1 MKAIGLYFCGVN
13 LNPQIRELK
22 SGLKSIFLPNPGS
35 QAVYVAVLVNT
46 GTRDEAPETNGVSH
60 FIEHMVFKGTRK
72 RKAFHILNR
81 LDSVGGELNAYTT
94 KEQTCYYASVAKEH
108 AERAVELIAD
118 ILLHSTFP
126 EAEMEK
132 EKSVIAEEIDM
143 YQDYPEETIVED
155 FEAAL
160 YPNQAIG
167 KPILGTRESLN
178 LLNRTRVLKHCTSWY
193 RANTMALGI
202 CGDIQPE
209 KAFLF
214 AEKYFG
220 ELSGLKSPEHTRAQT
235 SRKRFHFT
243 STKTIQQSHVY
254 LGHAAPSR
262 NSKDHWALQLLTNI
276 LGGPAMNSRLN
287 LSIREKYGLVYQISS
302 SYTSFEDTGYVGIY
316 FSSEEK
322 KRERVI
328 HLVRQELRKFNSE
341 GISQDALEKAIRQF
355 SGNVLL
361 QQDNRQS
368 LLHFYLRELFQPSF
382 LPAEEYVNRIK
393 AVSKAQIQECAEKY
407 LNPEKL
413 SMIEYFPEEK

>member
-1 MKAIGLYFCGVN
+1 MNLY
-13 LNPQIRELK
+13 PQIRELK

-35 QAVYVAVLVNT
+35 QVVYVAVLVNT
-46 GTRDEAPETNGVSH
+46 GTRDESSTLNGVSH
-60 FIEHMVFKGTRK
+60 FIEHMVFKGTSK

-108 AERAVELIAD
+108 AERAIELISD

-126 EAEMEK
+126 ENEMEK

-160 YPNQAIG
+160 FPDQALG
-167 KPILGTRESLN
+167 KPILGTKDSLKH
-178 LLNRTRVLKHCTSWY
+178 LNRSKVLKHCQTWY

-202 CGDIQPE
+202 CGDILPE
-209 KAFLF
+209 KAFYY

-220 ELSGLKSPEHTRAQT
+220 ELTGQAAPEHSPAVS
-235 SRKRFHFT
+235 SRKKFHLT
-243 STKTIQQSHVY
+243 STKSLQQSHVFM
-254 LGHAAPSR
+254 GHKAPSR
-262 NSKDHWALQLLTNI
+262 NAKDHWALQLLTNL

-316 FSSEEK
+316 FSSDEK
-322 KRERVI
+322 KRARVI
-328 HLVRQELRKFNSE
+328 QLVQQELKRIAHE
-341 GISQDALEKAIRQF
+341 GISQDALDKAIRQF

-368 LLHFYLRELFQPSF
+368 LLHFYLREVFQPAF
-382 LPAEEYVNRIK
+382 LPADEYVNRIK
-393 AVSKAQIQECAEKY
+393 SVSKSQIQACAEKY
-407 LNPEKL
+407 LNPETM
-413 SMIEYFPEEK
+413 SMIEYFPEATGEK